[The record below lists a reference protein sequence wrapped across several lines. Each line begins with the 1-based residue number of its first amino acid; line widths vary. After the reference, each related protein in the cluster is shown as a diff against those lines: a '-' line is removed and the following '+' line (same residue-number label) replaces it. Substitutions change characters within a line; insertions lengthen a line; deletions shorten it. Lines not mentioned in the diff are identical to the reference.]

1 MHRELVSQPSLP
13 QVTQISSC
21 LLRHQNPSIASNI
34 SYSHHLLACPY
45 LCPHFPPSI
54 VSSTSSKAMPETN
67 IHWRDVDSLVSS
79 GRSHE
84 SLSDGSYRSRRQTP
98 PTPQTHD
105 RDARPEIHHHR
116 TCYPRVE
123 NHQHADARASVE
135 TYASTDDD
143 EEEEDEDQEILE
155 DDDYP
160 PYEVPE
166 YRQEVSPCD
175 AIPATPKDFAEL
187 FPSPNRLCIRHDD
200 TTLDGNMN
208 LRIDTRVETRH
219 SKQLVTLFHL
229 RMHDLKN
236 RDFSLRRYCRDSGR
250 EVCHSIRKYQKPPSE
265 RPALQRSF
273 SSAIATF
280 RHKPERNNSATV
292 SLKRQDSGYGSIS
305 ADKEDPNSKSA
316 VQPKRAQVIPT
327 NTMKLEFS
335 NYAHVDIKRRGSASH
350 KRYEFEYWGVNYS
363 WKRVMK
369 RDGDFCEISYHLLR
383 GGSDQALAHIVPV
396 PLTTSQAR
404 EEAAKGGWIPPCS
417 MWLSDGSVTGGVSDL
432 ADVVVA
438 TGLMTLVDDSIKNH
452 FHSKQSTRI
461 HVPLKGGPF
470 RLNMDYVGPKRLI
483 DEVFHRTT
491 RGSSGRGLKPLRRAS
506 VAA

>member
-1 MHRELVSQPSLP
+1 MPS
-13 QVTQISSC
+13 S
-21 LLRHQNPSIASNI
+21 
-34 SYSHHLLACPY
+34 
-45 LCPHFPPSI
+45 
-54 VSSTSSKAMPETN
+54 N
-67 IHWRDVDSLVSS
+67 IHWKDVDSLVSS
-79 GRSHE
+79 DRSHE
-84 SLSDGSYRSRRQTP
+84 SFSDGSYRSRRQTP
-98 PTPQTHD
+98 PTPHV
-105 RDARPEIHHHR
+105 RPEMPQHR
-116 TCYPRVE
+116 TYPRVE
-123 NHQHADARASVE
+123 THQYPEHTDARASVD
-135 TYASTDDD
+135 TYAST
-143 EEEEDEDQEILE
+143 EDEDEQDIL

-160 PYEVPE
+160 PYQVPE
-166 YRQEVSPCD
+166 YRQEVNPCD
-175 AIPATPKDFAEL
+175 AVPATPKDFAEL

-208 LRIDTRVETRH
+208 LRIDTQVETRH

-229 RMHDLKN
+229 RMHDLKS

-280 RHKPERNNSATV
+280 RHKPERNNSATA

-316 VQPKRAQVIPT
+316 SQPKRAQVIPT

-335 NYAHVDIKRRGSASH
+335 NYAHVDIKRRGSASN
-350 KRYEFEYWGVNYS
+350 KRYEFEYWGIDYS
-363 WKRVMK
+363 WKRIMK
-369 RDGDFCEISYHLLR
+369 RDGDFCETSYHLLR
-383 GGSDQALAHIVPV
+383 SGSDQALAHIVPV

-417 MWLSDGSVTGGVSDL
+417 MWLSDGSLTGGVSDL

-452 FHSKQSTRI
+452 FHSKQSTQI
-461 HVPLKGGPF
+461 HIPRMG

-483 DEVFHRTT
+483 DEVFHRNKS
-491 RGSSGRGLKPLRRAS
+491 SSGRGLKPLRRAS